1 MPRQEPK
8 SASLT
13 ESLRRSTFSLGG
25 EGGWGLRLD
34 VAVEDALAVHVVDGD
49 EQLVHVELD
58 FALLEV
64 VAAAADELVQ
74 VDVHELEDERESA
87 GGLVAGRVR
96 RLPTRGTR
104 RGG

>member
-1 MPRQEPK
+1 M
-8 SASLT
+8 
-13 ESLRRSTFSLGG
+13 
-25 EGGWGLRLD
+25 
-34 VAVEDALAVHVVDGD
+34 EDALAVHVVNGY

-87 GGLVAGRVR
+87 GGLVLSPRATSHAFRFNDCFMSNTILTGVS
-96 RLPTRGTR
+96 
-104 RGG
+104 